1 MLESNHISYGVG
13 VRQEGEVMMDDKYPS
28 VLLPVTTEP
37 FELYIDNSLS
47 FGELVGLG
55 GYHRVGGYPNPSEF
69 RLEESSEVVWAVV
82 LGFESATP
90 TTEEVLNQIDLLG
103 CRPSTLRELLAYG
116 IQEPVVVDERP
127 VLVIA
132 LGTYFEEHFQTYGRV
147 PRRNYCGYWN
157 NPRSRTIQS
166 EPDQV
171 WVFNHFLC
179 VLK

>member
-1 MLESNHISYGVG
+1 
-13 VRQEGEVMMDDKYPS
+13 MDEKYPS

-47 FGELVGLG
+47 FEELAGLG
-55 GYHRVGGYPNPSEF
+55 GYHRVDGYPNPSKF
-69 RLEESSEVVWAVV
+69 RLEESPKVIRAVV
-82 LGFESATP
+82 LGFESANP
-90 TTEEVLNQIDLLG
+90 STEEVLNQIDLLG

-132 LGTYFEEHFQTYGRV
+132 LGTYYEEHFQTRDRE
-147 PRRNYCGYWN
+147 PRRNFCGYWN
-157 NPRSRTIQS
+157 NPKSRTIQS

-171 WVFNHFLC
+171 WVTGHFLC
-179 VLK
+179 ILK